1 MILLSID
8 LRVFPNTLFLGEI
21 VPWLSYPMTF
31 HDLQQRLLDE
41 LRQRV
46 RSGATTERSLA
57 RLSGISQPHLHNV
70 LKGKR
75 LLSMEK
81 ADTVLHRLHI
91 DVLNLIEPE
100 ELRESIR
107 RR

>member
-1 MILLSID
+1 MGQPLTFDDLL
-8 LRVFPNTLFLGEI
+8 
-21 VPWLSYPMTF
+21 
-31 HDLQQRLLDE
+31 QRLLEE

-46 RSGATTERSLA
+46 RSGAATERGLA
-57 RLSGISQPHLHNV
+57 RLSGLSQPHLHNV

-81 ADTVLHRLHI
+81 ADEVLRRLQI
-91 DVLNLIEPE
+91 GLLDLVETE
-100 ELRESIR
+100 ELQESLR

>member
-1 MILLSID
+1 VTFDDLL
-8 LRVFPNTLFLGEI
+8 
-21 VPWLSYPMTF
+21 
-31 HDLQQRLLDE
+31 QRLIEE

-46 RSGATTERSLA
+46 RSGAATERGLA

-75 LLSMEK
+75 SLSMQK
-81 ADTVLHRLHI
+81 ADEILRRLQI
-91 DVLNLIEPE
+91 DLLYLVEAE
-100 ELRESIR
+100 ELQESLR

>member
-1 MILLSID
+1 
-8 LRVFPNTLFLGEI
+8 
-21 VPWLSYPMTF
+21 MTF
-31 HDLQQRLLDE
+31 NDLEQRLLDE
-41 LRQRV
+41 LRRRV
-46 RSGATTERSLA
+46 RSGAATERGLA

-75 LLSMEK
+75 ILSMEK
-81 ADTVLHRLHI
+81 ADAVLRRLQI
-91 DVLNLIEPE
+91 DVLHLIEPE